1 MNHPPRRPQFLLLV
15 ALLAVLSIGGAGAAL
30 AAGTTVT
37 LKLKGEYTKV
47 HRTACHRLKEF
58 RVFHRHST
66 VEFKGLVTPAPAGHF
81 PVRLKIERCVNG
93 RFRTYTDRFTTGKKL
108 TGEYKG
114 FFSAAPLAPRSHGRR
129 AIVYYDARAYVTGGH
144 SEHKYFAV
152 TN

>member
-1 MNHPPRRPQFLLLV
+1 MNHRSKRPRFLL
-15 ALLAVLSIGGAGAAL
+15 LLAVLAVVGIGSAGAAL

-37 LKLKGEYTKV
+37 LKLKGEYAKV

-58 RVFHRHST
+58 RLFHRHAT
-66 VEFKGLVTPAPAGHF
+66 VEFKGFVTPAPAGHF
-81 PVRLKIERCVNG
+81 PVRLKIDRCVNG
-93 RFRTYTDRFTTGKKL
+93 RFRAYTDRFTTGKKL

-114 FFSAAPLAPRSHGRR
+114 FFSAAPLAPRSHRRR

-144 SEHKYFAV
+144 SIKKYFAV